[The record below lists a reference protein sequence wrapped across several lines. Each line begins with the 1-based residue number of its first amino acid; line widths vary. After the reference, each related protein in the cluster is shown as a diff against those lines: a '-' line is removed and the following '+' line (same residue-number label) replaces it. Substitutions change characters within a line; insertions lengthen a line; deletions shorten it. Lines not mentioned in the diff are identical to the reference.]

1 MNKAPGFIRKCV
13 ERDKAIESAWNIVV
27 HMQLGNDN
35 ILLHFTLE
43 AQLSDGNGRLK
54 IGIQRV
60 ERICTQGSLAG
71 SPESH
76 RL

>member
-1 MNKAPGFIRKCV
+1 
-13 ERDKAIESAWNIVV
+13 
-27 HMQLGNDN
+27 MQHGNDN